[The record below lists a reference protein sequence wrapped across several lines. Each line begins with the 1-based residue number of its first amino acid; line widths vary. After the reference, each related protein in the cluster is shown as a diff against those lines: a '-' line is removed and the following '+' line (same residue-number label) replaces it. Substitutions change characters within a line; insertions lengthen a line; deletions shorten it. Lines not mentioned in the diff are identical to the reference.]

1 MSIKSSD
8 AKSPIVVGPW
18 GGTGGYPW
26 DDGVYST
33 IRQVVITH
41 GAAIDSL
48 RIEYDLQGTSVWSGT
63 HGGTDGGSEADK
75 VKLDFP
81 DEILVSV
88 SGYYG
93 SICGTPVIIRSLTFQ
108 SNRSKYGPFGTE
120 DGTPF
125 SLPVS
130 SGKIIG
136 FHGRSGSYL
145 NSIGFYLK
153 QVHVPDQSNSPVL
166 PQSQRLPSPYNRN
179 GYSFPEGATGY
190 DMVLAV
196 RDRGDS
202 YTVYTSNY
210 LNDQYKNQSP
220 NNNEVNDGSLWNKM
234 VSFPSSYGEK
244 GVATMSSP
252 ETFGPWGG
260 SGGTIFDDGAYTGVW
275 QINLTRAV
283 GITSMKVLYDRNGQA
298 VWGNK
303 HGFSGA
309 VLADKIIFDFPSEV
323 LTHITGYYGSTMIM
337 GPTVI
342 RSLTFHTNR
351 RRYGPYGDEHGTYFS
366 TSFTNGRI
374 VGFHGREGWYIDG
387 IGVHVQECKMVPQR
401 VSSRSV
407 TEMSPSLSYNMLAQ
421 PRNETY
427 DEVAHSIVKE
437 PVPMGPGPWG
447 GEGGRPWDDGVYTG
461 VKQVYVM
468 RGAFIGSI
476 QIEYDRGDQSVWS
489 ARHGA
494 SGHIT
499 HRIKLDY
506 PHEVLTCIYGYY
518 NSNREEGPRVLRSI
532 TFISNRGKYGP
543 FGEEAGTY
551 FSSAN
556 TEGKVVGF
564 HGRSGQH
571 LDAIGVHMQHWLGDR
586 RPAPKYVLSKYL
598 F

>member
-1 MSIKSSD
+1 MSIK
-8 AKSPIVVGPW
+8 AINGKSPIVVGPW

-33 IRQVVITH
+33 IRQIVITH
-41 GAAIDSL
+41 GAAIDSI
-48 RIEYDLQGTSVWSGT
+48 RIEYDLKGRSVWSET
-63 HGGTDGGSEADK
+63 HGGTDGSSQADK

-81 DEILVSV
+81 DEALVSV
-88 SGYYG
+88 SGHYG
-93 SICGTPVIIRSLTFQ
+93 SVCGTPVIIRSLTFQ
-108 SNRSKYGPFGTE
+108 SNSSKYGPFGTE

-153 QVHVPDQSNSPVL
+153 QVHFPNPLNSPAT
-166 PQSQRLPSPYNRN
+166 PRSLPSEHIRN
-179 GYSFPEGATGY
+179 GYSFTGDDTGA

-202 YTVYTSNY
+202 YAVYASNEPKQ
-210 LNDQYKNQSP
+210 QYVNPSP
-220 NNNEVNDGSLWNKM
+220 DYSDGAVWNKM
-234 VSFPSSYGEK
+234 VSFPSYYGDK
-244 GVATMSSP
+244 GAAAMNSTH
-252 ETFGPWGG
+252 TYGPWGG
-260 SGGTIFDDGAYTGVW
+260 SGGTIFDDGVYTGVW

-283 GITSMKVLYDRNGQA
+283 GISSMKVLYDRNGQA

-303 HGFSGA
+303 HGFSGG
-309 VLADKIIFDFPSEV
+309 VPPDKIVFDFPSEV
-323 LTHITGYYGSTMIM
+323 LTHITGFLDSAIIM
-337 GPTVI
+337 GPTVV
-342 RSLTFHTNR
+342 RSLTFHTNKR
-351 RRYGPYGDEHGTYFS
+351 TYGPYGDESGTYFS

-387 IGVHVQECKMVPQR
+387 IGVHVQEGKVAPQR
-401 VSSRSV
+401 FVSRP
-407 TEMSPSLSYNMLAQ
+407 TTPTSPSLHYNMLAQ
-421 PRNETY
+421 AQSNTY
-427 DEVAHSIVKE
+427 TNDEVAYGMVKE

-461 VKQVYVM
+461 VKQIYIM

-476 QIEYDRGDQSVWS
+476 QVEYDRSGYSVWS
-489 ARHGA
+489 ARHGN

-499 HRIKLDY
+499 HRVKLDY
-506 PHEVLTCIYGYY
+506 PHEVLTCVYGYY
-518 NSNREEGPRVLRSI
+518 NTSREDGPRVLRSL
-532 TFISNRGKYGP
+532 TFVTNRGKYGP
-543 FGEEAGTY
+543 FGDEFGAY
-551 FSSAN
+551 FSSAM